1 MHRAAGLAGPDD
13 AGSNAEVQ
21 YPDGDGTF
29 TMLAKR
35 RIRKGEEVSIRC
47 ETAPSA
53 GMGRCHHPRFKPSS
67 ENYALAPT
75 RVGVTLS
82 WLASLRP
89 PAARQRRPQCS
100 IPTLSASA
108 TATAAS

>member
-1 MHRAAGLAGPDD
+1 MHCAAGLAGPND

-47 ETAPSA
+47 EATPSA
-53 GMGRCHHPRFKPSS
+53 GMGRCHHPCFKPLS
-67 ENYALAPT
+67 ENNASAG
-75 RVGVTLS
+75 RRR
-82 WLASLRP
+82 LASPSRGSPLSG
-89 PAARQRRPQCS
+89 RRLPSSGAPNAPSQ
-100 IPTLSASA
+100 TFQQV
-108 TATAAS
+108 